1 MKLSKLSTFVENF
14 DMELH
19 DGVSG
24 SCVHCCFF
32 VGFVVII
39 DIKDDPE
46 ATHDAEI
53 LTSL

>member
-1 MKLSKLSTFVENF
+1 
-14 DMELH
+14 MELH
-19 DGVSG
+19 DGVPG
-24 SCVHCCFF
+24 SCVHCCFS

-39 DIKDDPE
+39 GIKGGPE